1 MTEVFYEGRKL
12 SRLVIG
18 DSSGAYIDGDYDI
31 SLIPGTPGTI
41 TPGDTVTDGTGSTN
55 TLILQPTANKGAS
68 ISTGGC
74 LKILNTD
81 SNGVGLLVYSNQATP
96 SGRLV
101 VINAAHATFNQA
113 ALRIE
118 HGGTG
123 RGLDVNQSG
132 TGIGANI
139 VGNGGATA
147 NSHALAVSLAGT
159 GSATSSAASFS
170 STNQA
175 HSALQVTGNETG
187 RGTIKIAHVGQGAGV
202 DANASALS
210 IDVDATAGTAAKG
223 IYIVSTGGSGTTG
236 ALLDVRNNGA
246 GDFLFQVQ
254 PGQIIFDAPGSDPG
268 TSLMWNGSWNAYL
281 NEAGNTLVFK
291 VKYAGGTIKSGT
303 VALA

>member
-1 MTEVFYEGRKL
+1 MTSVIFKGRVL
-12 SRLVIG
+12 SELRVADAAGTYLTDDYTLALV
-18 DSSGAYIDGDYDI
+18 
-31 SLIPGTPGTI
+31 PGTPGTI

-55 TLILQPTANKGAS
+55 TLTLQPTANKGSS

-74 LKILNTD
+74 LRID
-81 SNGVGLLVYSNQATP
+81 SSSSTGVGLLVYSTQAAP
-96 SGRLV
+96 AGRLV
-101 VINAAHATFNQA
+101 VINANNAGFNQA

-118 HGGTG
+118 HAGTG
-123 RGLDVNQSG
+123 RALDINQSG

-147 NSHALAVSLAGT
+147 NSHALAVSLSGS
-159 GSATSSAASFS
+159 GSATSCAASFS

-187 RGTIKIAHVGQGAGV
+187 RGSIKISHVGQGGTS

-236 ALLDVRNNGA
+236 CLLDVRNNGA

-254 PGQIIFDAPGSDPG
+254 PGQIILDAPAADPG
-268 TSLMWNGSWNAYL
+268 TTLMWNGSWNAYL

-291 VKYAGGTIKSGT
+291 VKYSTGTVKSGT